1 MGFMDKMERRFGK
14 FAITGLMKYMVG
26 CYIIGYVLMYTFPQS
41 MSLLSLE
48 PYFIL
53 HGQIWRLVS
62 WLLIPPSTSIIWA
75 VIMIIFYYQ
84 IGTAL
89 ERTWGAFRFNVYIF
103 GGIILTIVGAFIMY
117 FIVGGAV
124 MTAGLSTFSTY
135 YINLSIFLAFA
146 VTYPEH
152 QVLVYFLI
160 PVKMKWLAIIYAVLA
175 LYGAVV
181 SGWPARVAIICS
193 LGNFLIF
200 WAMTRNLK
208 KYSPREIHRKQ
219 DFKRKINQSSGYTSR
234 NGTITKHKCAVCGRT
249 ELDDPNLEFR
259 FCSRCNGNYE
269 YCQDHLFTHE
279 HVK

>member
-1 MGFMDKMERRFGK
+1 MGFLDKMERRFGK
-14 FAITGLMKYMVG
+14 YAISGLMKYMVG
-26 CYIIGYVLMYTFPQS
+26 CYLIGYVLMYAFPRS
-41 MSLLSLE
+41 LSLLSLE

-53 HGQIWRLVS
+53 HGQVWRIVS

-89 ERTWGAFRFNVYIF
+89 ERTWGAFKFNVYIF

-135 YINLSIFLAFA
+135 YINLSIFLAIA

-160 PVKMKWLAIIYAVLA
+160 PVKMKWLAIIYAALA

-193 LGNFLIF
+193 LGNFFIF
-200 WAMTRNLK
+200 WALTRNMK
-208 KYSPREIHRKQ
+208 RISPKEIHRKQ
-219 DFKRKINQSSGYTSR
+219 EFKRKINQSSGYTSR

-279 HVK
+279 HIK